1 MAIGFK
7 SMQAFVKNT
16 IHPYIVNLR
25 DLWRDDVAWLKSL
38 IDALNARLT
47 QAIIDWNNRLSAL
60 DTRLSSAIASVEA
73 SLNARLTQAITDWN
87 NRLSALDTRL
97 SSAIA
102 SVAASLDAHAQRK
115 DNPHKVK
122 TIQTVYGGTSYT
134 TPPSDSQGEV
144 GNIYI
149 ERIN

>member
-16 IHPYIVNLR
+16 VHPYIVNLR

-38 IDALNARLT
+38 IDALDARLT
-47 QAIIDWNNRLSAL
+47 QAIIDWNNRLSDL
-60 DTRLSSAIASVEA
+60 DTRLSSAIASV
-73 SLNARLTQAITDWN
+73 T
-87 NRLSALDTRL
+87 
-97 SSAIA
+97 
-102 SVAASLDAHAQRK
+102 ASLDTHAQRK
-115 DNPHKVK
+115 DNPHQVK
-122 TIQTVYGGTSYT
+122 TIQTVYGRTSYT

-144 GNIYI
+144 GHIYI